1 MVNNNRL
8 DDPAVLGFVTT
19 TGITSGR
26 AIKYEGTVTVIDVGL
41 ILIGNKTALPK
52 LTTAPFSKLEPLIVS
67 VNDSDLDAT
76 ELGDNE
82 EIIGA
87 VGREYSLT
95 LNASVTDIPPP
106 G

>member
-26 AIKYEGTVTVIDVGL
+26 AIKYEGTVTVICVGL

-52 LTTAPFSKLEPLIVS
+52 LTTAPFSKLEPPIVS
-67 VNDSDLDAT
+67 VNDVDFEAT

-82 EIIGA
+82 AMIGV
-87 VGREYSLT
+87 VGSEYSLT
-95 LNASVTDIPPP
+95 LNVNVADTPPP

>member
-1 MVNNNRL
+1 L

-26 AIKYEGTVTVIDVGL
+26 EIKYEGTVTVIDVGL

-52 LTTAPFSKLEPLIVS
+52 LTTAPFSKSEPLIVS
-67 VNDSDLDAT
+67 VNDCDLEAT
-76 ELGDNE
+76 ELGDTDSIN
-82 EIIGA
+82 GA
-87 VGREYSLT
+87 VGSKYSLT
-95 LNASVTDIPPP
+95 LKLSVSDTPPP